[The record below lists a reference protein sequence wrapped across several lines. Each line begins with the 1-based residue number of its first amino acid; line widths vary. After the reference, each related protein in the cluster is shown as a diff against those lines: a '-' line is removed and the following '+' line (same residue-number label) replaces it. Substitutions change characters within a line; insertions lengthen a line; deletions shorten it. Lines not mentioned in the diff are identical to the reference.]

1 MDAIPTC
8 FVSEVTESVRVI
20 STGPRQPDKEGCAA
34 EVHQFSTLDQIRS
47 HFSRNEDHDYPW
59 NFVSICQRNS
69 WEPLEI
75 TKPMFSFLAE
85 TFNLNSSL
93 WDLSSCFYAKDI
105 DIESTFCI
113 PFTLSKNG
121 SVTELSYTFRYPE
134 FKPTQGTWVI
144 RQTGIY
150 QKFDTK
156 SSENT
161 SILFSP
167 APSCALNQKAETILS
182 RGPRNIHRDFFWIHK
197 ELFNTYFSAWRLYNV
212 HLEKTLL
219 PIASN
224 AVSSFVEE
232 LSETEY
238 HHLPKLA
245 YLEGRLVQIPFL
257 LAASNDILAGLLSL
271 CQDVCCSVDKHLH
284 ESARITMVQ
293 FNQQKSYCEVYSRVA
308 QCLHLQAQKITQLL
322 ANTLSFREQSLAKA
336 QNTTMLRLNKSAV
349 FITTLTLLYL
359 PPSFVATFFGMNFFD
374 LDEDA
379 HQIVAT
385 PMIWIYVLCSAALTV
400 GTFVFYHILLDRTAF
415 GRVAA
420 RVFILKTFVK
430 YKAKQTPCD
439 MGSEAV

>member
-8 FVSEVTESVRVI
+8 FVNEVTESVRVI

-34 EVHQFSTLDQIRS
+34 EVHQFSTLNQIRS

-59 NFVSICQRNS
+59 NFVYVSPSSVSFMHAKAWLNKRNRSICQRNS

-85 TFNLNSSL
+85 TFNLNSSV

-113 PFTLSKNG
+113 PFALSKNG

-156 SSENT
+156 SCENT

-245 YLEGRLVQIPFL
+245 YLE
-257 LAASNDILAGLLSL
+257 
-271 CQDVCCSVDKHLH
+271 
-284 ESARITMVQ
+284 
-293 FNQQKSYCEVYSRVA
+293 
-308 QCLHLQAQKITQLL
+308 AQKITQLL

-374 LDEDA
+374 LDEGA

-400 GTFVFYHILLDRTAF
+400 GTFVFYHILLDRTIF

-420 RVFILKTFVK
+420 RAFMLKTFVK
-430 YKAKQTPCD
+430 YKAKKTPCD
-439 MGSEAV
+439 VGSEAV

>member
-271 CQDVCCSVDKHLH
+271 CQDVCS
-284 ESARITMVQ
+284 
-293 FNQQKSYCEVYSRVA
+293 
-308 QCLHLQAQKITQLL
+308 QKITQLL